1 MSGRRVDVRELGRF
15 MTLGLVV
22 IGLGLGANAVG
33 IELLHLP
40 PSGSYAIS
48 LAIQLLAGFA
58 LNRWVVFRGQRRPLG
73 STLLG
78 YGAANVAFRLA
89 DWAAFIA
96 LTSGL
101 GMYWLTAHV
110 INASLF
116 FILKYVGYRVV
127 FLAATRTAGTHE

>member
-1 MSGRRVDVRELGRF
+1 MSGRRVNVRELGRF
-15 MTLGLVV
+15 MALGLVV
-22 IGLGLGANAVG
+22 IALGLSANAVG

-78 YGAANVAFRLA
+78 YGAANVAFRLG
-89 DWAAFIA
+89 DWAAFTA

-101 GMYWLTAHV
+101 GMHWLMAHV

-116 FILKYVGYRVV
+116 FLLKYVGYRVV
-127 FLAATRTAGTHE
+127 FLVAPRTAGTHE

>member
-1 MSGRRVDVRELGRF
+1 MSGRRVNVPELGRF
-15 MTLGLVV
+15 MALGLVV
-22 IGLGLGANAVG
+22 IGLGVSANAVG

-78 YGAANVAFRLA
+78 YGAANVAFRLG
-89 DWAAFIA
+89 DWAVFTA

-101 GMYWLTAHV
+101 GMHWLMAHV

-116 FILKYVGYRVV
+116 FLLKYVGYRIV
-127 FLAATRTAGTHE
+127 FLVAPRTAGSNE